1 MTQDLRAGVAGPSA
15 SGIGSLPG
23 SDMPAAIR
31 LVFDGLGDAP
41 GVPYLPEL
49 PARGVGADMAGRGLA
64 LLVDLVAELAP
75 SGWRVAD
82 HPGRDHGRATSHL
95 RRDLDQLE
103 EQTQGYAGPL
113 KVQAVGPWTLAA
125 TVELKHGDKF
135 LADQGA
141 CRDLAESLAEGLAL
155 HLAELR
161 RRVPGARL
169 VLQLDEPALP
179 GVLRGSVPTA
189 SGFGALRA
197 VDESVARQ
205 TLRQVIDVVGRIKT
219 GGADEAG
226 GTGEAGPVPVV
237 LHCCAPGVPLA
248 TLRDAGASAIAL
260 DWSLLTTRQDEA
272 LAELIEAGVGIY
284 AGVVPSLDP
293 ASAVPLKYQDVV
305 DQILALRRIGLS
317 ARQLAAAVTVTP
329 SCGMAG
335 ASPQWAAR
343 AQRLCLDAARALTD
357 VD

>member
-31 LVFDGLGDAP
+31 LVFDGLGSAP

-49 PARGVGADMAGRGLA
+49 PARGVGADLAGRGLA
-64 LLVDLVAELAP
+64 LLVDLVAEVAT
-75 SGWRVAD
+75 SGWRVVD
-82 HPGRDHGRATSHL
+82 RPGRDQSRAVGHL
-95 RRDLDQLE
+95 RRDLDDLE
-103 EQTQGYAGPL
+103 EYTQDYVGPL
-113 KVQAVGPWTLAA
+113 KVQSIGPWTLAA
-125 TVELKHGDKF
+125 TVELRYGDKF

-141 CRDLAESLAEGLAL
+141 TRDLAESLAEGLAL

-205 TLRQVIDVVGRIKT
+205 TLRQVVDVVGRV
-219 GGADEAG
+219 DAG
-226 GTGEAGPVPVV
+226 GGEPGRPAGPVPVV
-237 LHCCAPGVPLA
+237 MHCCAPDVPLA
-248 TLRDAGASAIAL
+248 TLGDAGASAIAL
-260 DWSLLTTRQDEA
+260 DWSQLSIRQDEA

-284 AGVVPSLDP
+284 AGVVPSLAP

-305 DQILALRRIGLS
+305 DRILELRRIGLS
-317 ARQLAAAVTVTP
+317 ARQLADAVTVTP

-335 ASPQWAAR
+335 ASPQWASR
-343 AQRLCLDAARALTD
+343 AQRLCLDAARALAD

>member
-31 LVFDGLGDAP
+31 LVFDGLGTAP

-49 PARGVGADMAGRGLA
+49 PARGVGADLAGRGLA
-64 LLVDLVAELAP
+64 LLADLAAELAP

-82 HPGRDHGRATSHL
+82 RPGRDHGRALSHL
-95 RRDLDQLE
+95 RRDLDHLE
-103 EQTQGYAGPL
+103 EYTQGHSGPL

-135 LADQGA
+135 LADPGA
-141 CRDLAESLAEGLAL
+141 CRDLAESLAEGLTL

-161 RRVPGARL
+161 RRVPGAKL

-189 SGFGALRA
+189 SGFGTLRA
-197 VDESVARQ
+197 VDENLVRQ
-205 TLRQVIDVVGRIKT
+205 TLRQIVELVGKASM
-219 GGADEAG
+219 GD
-226 GTGEAGPVPVV
+226 AGPVPVV
-237 LHCCAPGVPLA
+237 MHCCAPDVPFA
-248 TLRDAGASAIAL
+248 TLRGAGAAAIAL
-260 DWSLLTTRQDEA
+260 DWSLLRTRQDEA
-272 LAELIEAGVGIY
+272 VAELIEAGVGLY

-293 ASAVPLKYQDVV
+293 ATKVPLKYQDIV
-305 DQILALRRIGLS
+305 DSILALRRIGLP
-317 ARQLAAAVTVTP
+317 ARQLANAVTVTP
-329 SCGMAG
+329 NCGMAG
-335 ASPQWAAR
+335 ASPQWASR
-343 AQRLCLDAARALTD
+343 AQRLCLDAAQALAD
-357 VD
+357 AD